1 MSDGGGD
8 GMNNAARR
16 VGLDDDRDERGTMFG
31 RRMSGR
37 RRTDIGIGAGL
48 IWLAFIIFPLVDA
61 VANNGPALGH
71 VLAIVGAGVFAG
83 VYAWLIYQWRAN
95 AGRPTRLS
103 LVLFVVLLAVATALT
118 VADGGGWGFLFTYC
132 AACTWLI
139 AGPPLGF
146 YAVVVCVVLAG
157 VASLIGGANGGT
169 AIGFVASSAGIGLL
183 MLLMR
188 DLRLRNDELSRAR
201 ADLARLAVAEE
212 RERFARDL
220 HDLLGHSL
228 SVIALKAELA
238 GRLLPDRPHEAA
250 TEVGEVEDVARNA
263 LGEVRDAVSGYR
275 QPTLDGELE
284 GARMAL
290 SAAGID
296 ASVER
301 PAVKL
306 DPDTEAVLAWAVRE
320 GATNVLRHSG
330 ATHVRMRITA
340 GLAETSLEILDDG
353 RGSAWSNNG
362 DHPTANGHHGAGHGL
377 AGRGLAGRGLAGHGL
392 AGLAERAE
400 TVHGR
405 VDSGTLSDGG
415 FKLTVRVPKTV
426 PAA

>member
-1 MSDGGGD
+1 MSDAGPGD
-8 GMNNAARR
+8 MSGA
-16 VGLDDDRDERGTMFG
+16 LRDGPPDEFETMFG
-31 RRMSGR
+31 RRLSRR

-61 VANNGPALGH
+61 VTTEGPELGH
-71 VLAIVGAGVFAG
+71 ILAVVGAAVFAG
-83 VYAWLIYQWRAN
+83 VYAWLIYQWRVN
-95 AGRPTRLS
+95 AGRPTRLA

-118 VADGGGWGFLFTYC
+118 VADGHGWGFLFTYC
-132 AACTWLI
+132 AACTWLV

-146 YAVVVCVVLAG
+146 YGVLVCVVLAG
-157 VASLIGGANGGT
+157 AATLAGGGNGGT
-169 AIGFVASSAGIGLL
+169 AIGFIASSAGIGLL

-188 DLRLRNDELSRAR
+188 DLRLRNQELSQAR
-201 ADLARLAVAEE
+201 AELARLAVSEE

-238 GRLLPDRPHEAA
+238 GRLLPDRPDEAA
-250 TEVGEVEDVARNA
+250 TEVGEVEDVARKA
-263 LGEVRDAVSGYR
+263 LGEVREAVSGYR
-275 QPTLDGELE
+275 QPTLD

-306 DPDTEAVLAWAVRE
+306 DPDTEAVLAWTVRE
-320 GATNVLRHSG
+320 GATNVIRHSD
-330 ATHVRMRITA
+330 ATRVQLRITA
-340 GLAETSLEILDDG
+340 GLAETSLEIVDDG
-353 RGSAWSNNG
+353 HSSAG
-362 DHPTANGHHGAGHGL
+362 PANGNQPATN
-377 AGRGLAGRGLAGHGL
+377 GRHVAGHGL

-400 TVHGR
+400 SVHGR
-405 VDSGTLSDGG
+405 VDSGVLSDGG
-415 FKLTVRVPKTV
+415 FKLTVRVPRTV
-426 PAA
+426 PTA

>member
-1 MSDGGGD
+1 MSSGGRD
-8 GMNNAARR
+8 GM
-16 VGLDDDRDERGTMFG
+16 VTMFG
-31 RRMSGR
+31 RRMSPR

-61 VANNGPALGH
+61 VANSGPALGH
-71 VLAIVGAGVFAG
+71 VLAIVGAAVFAG
-83 VYAWLIYQWRAN
+83 VYAWLIFQWRVN
-95 AGRPTRLS
+95 AGRPTRLA

-118 VADGGGWGFLFTYC
+118 VADDPGWGFLFTYC
-132 AACTWLI
+132 AACTWLV

-146 YAVVVCVVLAG
+146 YGVLVCVVLAG
-157 VASLIGGANGGT
+157 AATLVGGGNGGT

-188 DLRLRNDELSRAR
+188 DLRLRNEELSKAR
-201 ADLARLAVAEE
+201 AELARLAVAEE

-238 GRLLPDRPHEAA
+238 GRLLPDRPEEAA
-250 TEVGEVEDVARNA
+250 TEVAEVEGVARKA

-275 QPTLDGELE
+275 QPTLDGEID

-296 ASVER
+296 ASVDR

-306 DPDTEAVLAWAVRE
+306 DPETEAVLAWAVRE
-320 GATNVLRHSG
+320 GATNVIRHSG
-330 ATHVRMRITA
+330 ASHVQMRITA

-353 RGSAWSNNG
+353 RGSAASVNG
-362 DHPTANGHHGAGHGL
+362 NHPASNGH
-377 AGRGLAGRGLAGHGL
+377 RVAGHGL

-405 VDSGTLSDGG
+405 VDSGALSDGG
-415 FKLTVRVPKTV
+415 FRLTVRVPRTI